1 MRRPT
6 RKQMKID
13 SEADLVALLIRR
25 IPRWLGSR
33 RPMLRVTREVAVGG
47 SIADV
52 VVLVGAPAKP
62 VVHDPLSTE
71 ESVVLAWL
79 RRRGPTRID
88 ILEQRCGFGPQRLRN
103 GALTRLKESG
113 VVAIGRGGRVA
124 TGRPLA
130 GRSRL
135 LAIEAKL
142 TKWRPALQQACAYLK
157 YADKAYV
164 ALPYTSTVR
173 GRVPLEAF
181 KDSGVGLISVSERG
195 LREIVAARKSR
206 DHDWRREYVV
216 SRVIRM
222 PETCA

>member
-1 MRRPT
+1 MRHT
-6 RKQMKID
+6 IRKQTKLA
-13 SEADLVALLIRR
+13 SEADLVDLLIRR
-25 IPRWLGSR
+25 IPPWLGSQR
-33 RPMLRVTREVAVGG
+33 RRVKVTREVAVGG

-62 VVHDPLSTE
+62 VIHDPLSTE

-103 GALTRLKESG
+103 GALSRLKESG
-113 VVAIGRGGRVA
+113 VVALGQGGRVA
-124 TGRPLA
+124 TGRPLG

-142 TKWRPALQQACAYLK
+142 AKWRPALQQACAYLK

-164 ALPYTSTVR
+164 ALPYTATVR

-181 KDSGVGLISVSERG
+181 KESGVGLISVSERG
-195 LREIVAARKSR
+195 LREIVAAKKSS

-216 SRVIRM
+216 SRVIGM
-222 PETCA
+222 PEICP